1 MRPPKISGVEM
12 PFVLPVTLALAL
24 ASAQAATTQNATPL
38 SAHLPAGALLTLETR
53 NAGPAIDR
61 LAGLVAGVLEDAG
74 LDEEGPGEMLA
85 GVSELLKDSVGR
97 ESVVGVFTVGRSG
110 GRFSPEVL
118 AVVRAG
124 QASAGIVKAMLP
136 GGKGARVGNYT
147 FGRADDLFVGQSA
160 GLVYA
165 STDKALLMSY
175 LGRLSG
181 KTGPRLNT
189 SVAYTTPTRPLGS
202 QELSLYANFSAAA
215 KVVRSEFARL
225 GLPRL
230 LSPLVDG
237 LDTLGQYAG
246 GLTTT
251 AQGLTTRSAH
261 AVNRQGKDQPLAR
274 LLTDTTDF
282 AVQDILPANVEAVQ
296 ASACAP
302 EQGAY
307 LGRWL
312 TRLDLLE
319 PFGFLTDSQLASHLE
334 RSGHYLGH
342 ECAQVALA
350 GATQASLNAED
361 PLASLRRTV
370 SYRRVTDQAAAQ
382 AHMPEY
388 AASLNAAI
396 GGLRSTL
403 GTGLNGAVKGMLNRD
418 EMNGLGPTGMVG
430 LGAAMGGI
438 QEVDQLLRDLKLVY
452 GFRDGYLVTAWS
464 DEALRA
470 ALDSSAS
477 TLGQR
482 PAFQAADLNLSGV
495 AGWRYQPDPADLTAE
510 DLLGA
515 MPEDLKDE
523 ELDGLFGVVA
533 EGAAR
538 LINRYGG
545 MSAQRSVQGNVILG
559 KANVSYDW

>member
-1 MRPPKISGVEM
+1 MKIS
-12 PFVLPVTLALAL
+12 FALSLSAALTL
-24 ASAQAATTQNATPL
+24 ASAQAATTQTAAPL
-38 SAHLPAGALLTLETR
+38 TAHLPAGALLTLETR

-61 LAGLVAGVLEDAG
+61 LASLVGHVLEDAG
-74 LDEEGPGEMLA
+74 MDEAGPGEMLG

-118 AVVRAG
+118 AVARAG
-124 QASAGIVKAMLP
+124 QMSAGMVKAMLP
-136 GGKGARVGNYT
+136 AGKGARVGNYT

-165 STDKALLMSY
+165 STDKTLLMSY

-181 KTGPRLNT
+181 KTGPRLGG
-189 SVAYTTPTRPLGS
+189 SAAYSAPTRPLGA
-202 QELSLYANFSAAA
+202 QELGLYANFSATA
-215 KVVRSEFARL
+215 KVVRGEFARL

-251 AQGLTTRSAH
+251 AQGLSTASAH
-261 AVNRQGKDQPLAR
+261 AVNRTGKDQPLVR

-282 AVQDILPANVEAVQ
+282 AVQDILPADVEAVQ

-312 TRLDLLE
+312 TRLDLFE

-334 RSGHYLGH
+334 RQGRYLGH
-342 ECAQVALA
+342 ECAQVSLV
-350 GATQASLNAED
+350 GAARASLEAED

-370 SYRRVTDQAAAQ
+370 SYRRVTDQAAAE

-388 AASLNAAI
+388 ASALNAAI
-396 GGLRSTL
+396 KGLRGTL
-403 GTGLNGAVKGMLNRD
+403 KTSLNGLMKGALEGD
-418 EMNGLGPTGMVG
+418 ALEDLGGVGMAG
-430 LGAAMGGI
+430 MGAAMQGMD
-438 QEVDQLLRDLKLVY
+438 QVDQLLRNLRLVY

-464 DEALRA
+464 DEALRE
-470 ALDSSAS
+470 ALAQTST
-477 TLGQR
+477 TLGR
-482 PAFQAADLNLSGV
+482 SEAFQAAGLKLGGA
-495 AGWRYQPDPADLTAE
+495 AGWSYQPDPADLTAE
-510 DLLGA
+510 DILGA
-515 MPEDLKDE
+515 LPQDMQDE
-523 ELDGLFGVVA
+523 ELDGLFGVIA
-533 EGAAR
+533 QGAAG

-559 KANVSYDW
+559 KANVRYDW